1 MKIYNIHEPTIE
13 KKHHLVL
20 KEVLTKNEISTFG
33 NYPEKCSLK
42 IQSLTKSNYVVVVN
56 SGSSALLASFKS
68 IGIKKNDHVITS
80 NYTFI
85 ATLNAIKISGGEP
98 WVFDT
103 YKNSCNL
110 DLNLVEETLKN
121 KTFKKGKFYFLKTN
135 KSRIFCICPVY
146 VNGTIQDYKKINK
159 IAKKYNLKIIN
170 DCAGSFLTLCN
181 NNDLLNFSDITIS
194 SFNGNKSPS
203 SGMGGCLITNI
214 KKYFIFSKNFSNN
227 FSTKKKY
234 LHNNYGFNIR
244 ITNLHAALLYSELN
258 TIDRLIKKK
267 IEITKNYNKYIK
279 INNKFSLL
287 IPDTLKEVLWI
298 NKLICKK
305 ANDASKI
312 IYFLKK
318 SNIFTSNFW
327 ITMDQQPFLKKK
339 IIFEKKFKNNSK
351 IYSNKIVPL
360 PSSAFLTEKDVMSI
374 SNLVNKFFKN

>member
-1 MKIYNIHEPTIE
+1 MKIYNLHEPLIE
-13 KKHHLVL
+13 KKHKLVL
-20 KEVLTKNEISTFG
+20 KQVLAKNEISTFG

-42 IQSLTKSNYVVVVN
+42 IKSLTKSNYVVVVN
-56 SGSSALLASFKS
+56 SGSSALLVSFKS
-68 IGIKKNDHVITS
+68 IGLKKNDLVITS

-85 ATLNAIKISGGEP
+85 ATLNAIRISAGEP

-121 KTFKKGKFYFLKTN
+121 KTFKKGKFYFLKKN
-135 KSRIFCICPVY
+135 KKRIYCICPVY
-146 VNGTIQDYKKINK
+146 VNGIIQDYKRIYK

-170 DCAGSFLTLCN
+170 DCAGSFLTLCK

-214 KKYFIFSKNFSNN
+214 KRYFVFSKNFSNN
-227 FSTKKKY
+227 FSTNKKY

-244 ITNLHAALLYSELN
+244 ITNLHAAILFSELK
-258 TIDRLIKKK
+258 TINKLIKKK
-267 IEITKNYNKYIK
+267 LEITKNYNKF
-279 INNKFSLL
+279 INASNKLSFLL
-287 IPDTLKEVLWI
+287 PDSRREVIWI

-305 ANDASKI
+305 TIDADKI
-312 IYFLKK
+312 IYFLRKN
-318 SNIFTSNFW
+318 NIFTNNFW
-327 ITMDQQPFLKKK
+327 ITMDKQPFLKKK
-339 IIFEKKFKNNSK
+339 IIFEKKLKNNSK

-360 PSSAFLTEKDVMSI
+360 PSSPFLMKKDIIFI
-374 SNLVNKFFKN
+374 SNLINKFFKN